1 MLIHG
6 AFTTVSVI
14 SPSKG
19 ERVMK
24 KVVRLTVLAFLL
36 AIGLASVSSAKGNSA
51 NHAIAMSGT
60 VSSVD
65 QTAKSFLLKAKDGK
79 ETPISWTA
87 ATKVRGGELKEGE
100 RVNVSV
106 FAKDGKNIATSI
118 RISPAKVAKAS

>member
-1 MLIHG
+1 
-6 AFTTVSVI
+6 
-14 SPSKG
+14 
-19 ERVMK
+19 MK
-24 KVVRLTVLAFLL
+24 KVVRLSVLAFLL
-36 AIGLASVSSAKGNSA
+36 AIGLTSVSSAKGNHA
-51 NHAIAMSGT
+51 NHAMAMSGT
-60 VSSVD
+60 VASVD
-65 QTAKSFLLKAKDGK
+65 QTAKSFSLKATDGK